1 MSEIKGQILG
11 IILVL
16 AIFCSIAGVLMT
28 LFNNTASNLESK
40 LDNEVSNV
48 NEYEATF
55 VGKLTLNDLTY

>member
-11 IILVL
+11 IIIVL
-16 AIFCSIAGVLMT
+16 AIFGSIAGVLMT

>member
-16 AIFCSIAGVLMT
+16 AISIAGVLMT

>member
-16 AIFCSIAGVLMT
+16 AIFGSIAGVLMA